1 MKKYVIR
8 VNGQVYDVEVE
19 EVKEETASSIKR
31 RTLAGAVPATSPRSI
46 PVQQSQP
53 DLKPEPPAGAENA
66 ITAPMAGTILNI
78 FVKPGD
84 VVEKGDALFVLE
96 AMKMEN
102 DVVASTQGTVSSIH
116 VEKGSIVNAGDL
128 LIILG

>member
-8 VNGQVYDVEVE
+8 VNGKVYDVEVE

-31 RTLAGAVPATSPRSI
+31 KTSAGAVPATSPRSI
-46 PVQQSQP
+46 PVQQSQS

-128 LIILG
+128 LITMG

>member
-8 VNGQVYDVEVE
+8 VNGKVYDVEVE

-31 RTLAGAVPATSPRSI
+31 GTSAGASPATSPRSI
-46 PVQQSQP
+46 PVQPSQAK
-53 DLKPEPPAGAENA
+53 LKSEPAAGSENA
-66 ITAPMAGTILNI
+66 VTAPMPGTILNI

-84 VVEKGDALFVLE
+84 AVEKGDVLFVLE

-102 DVVASTQGTVSSIH
+102 DVVASTKGTVSSIH
-116 VEKGSIVNAGDL
+116 EEKGSIVNAGDL
-128 LIILG
+128 LITLE

>member
-8 VNGQVYDVEVE
+8 VNGKVYDVEVE

-31 RTLAGAVPATSPRSI
+31 RTPAATVPATSPRSI
-46 PVQQSQP
+46 PVQQSQAN
-53 DLKPEPPAGAENA
+53 LKSEPPAGSENA
-66 ITAPMAGTILNI
+66 VTAPMTGTILNI

-84 VVEKGDALFVLE
+84 ALEKGDILFVLE

-128 LIILG
+128 LITLE

>member
-8 VNGQVYDVEVE
+8 VNGKAYDVEVE

-31 RTLAGAVPATSPRSI
+31 RSPVGAVPATSPRSI
-46 PVQQSQP
+46 PAQQSQAG
-53 DLKPEPPAGAENA
+53 LKPELPAGSENA
-66 ITAPMAGTILNI
+66 ITAPMTGTILNV

-84 VVEKGDALFVLE
+84 AVEKGDVLFVLE

-102 DVVASTQGTVSSIH
+102 DVVASTRGTVSSIH
-116 VEKGSIVNAGDL
+116 VEKGSIVNSGDL
-128 LIILG
+128 LITLE